1 MDRAGETGITE
12 VPVASRYVS
21 VVIPTHNRP
30 GLLGDAVASVLT
42 QDVPVEVIVVDD
54 ASIPAVAGLPA
65 VDDPRVKVIRNE
77 VAIGPTRARNLG
89 VELAS
94 GAFVAFLDDDDTWLP
109 GKLSRCLEILDAA
122 DGVGVVAHRTV
133 FDARQATGMRSDVR
147 VVTDPLT
154 RFGLQQTPHLDGVV
168 VDARLAKEVGF
179 DESLDAAQDVD
190 FIIELARKSSFAMVD
205 DALALRGDDGEP
217 SAIGL
222 DRRIVA
228 RDRLRAKHP
237 DVLYRDGPSRS
248 FYHVRLGHLY
258 RRAGDRGRAIRN
270 FLDAIRYDPAQGQAW
285 RGIALTLLPIS
296 AVARLS
302 VERRARAAR

>member
-1 MDRAGETGITE
+1 MDRAGETGTTE
-12 VPVASRYVS
+12 IPVARRYVS

-30 GLLGDAVASVLT
+30 GLLCDAVASVLA

-54 ASIPAVAGLPA
+54 ASTPAVAGLPA
-65 VDDPRVKVIRNE
+65 LDDPRVKVVRNE
-77 VAIGPTRARNLG
+77 LAIGPTKARNVG

-109 GKLSRCLEILDAA
+109 GKLSRCLEVLDAE
-122 DGVGVVAHRTV
+122 GVDVVAHRTV
-133 FDARQATGMRSDVR
+133 FDARQANGTRSDIH

-154 RFGLQQTPHLDGVV
+154 RFGVQQTPHLDGVV

-190 FIIELARKSSFAMVD
+190 FIIELARKSPFAMVD
-205 DALALRGDDGEP
+205 DALALRGNDGEP

-228 RDRLRAKHP
+228 RARLRAKHP

-258 RRAGDRGRAIRN
+258 RRAGDRGRAMRN

-285 RGIALTLLPIS
+285 RGVFLTLLPAS
-296 AVARLS
+296 AVAWLS
-302 VERRARAAR
+302 VERRARAVR